1 MFKLALVAAVGITTT
16 WAMPAA
22 AAGFPEKNIDF
33 IIPFGPGGGFDRTV
47 RIISP
52 ALEKTLPNKVE
63 VVPKNVPG
71 AGGAKGLATV
81 FRAKPDGH
89 TLAIANMP
97 GAAIPAITGD
107 PVEYE
112 VDKFTWIAR
121 LATEEYMLAVPVKSN
136 IRNIEDLQK
145 LGRPL
150 KIPSTDFGSTAYAA
164 SEIFGQVLKFS
175 MQHLVGYKGTNDYIV
190 AVIRGDGE
198 AAVAPVATLKQ
209 FIQSG
214 DMRALFST
222 EEKSSVEGVKSIGE
236 LGYKELVGLG
246 VERFVV
252 GPPGM
257 PAETVKILSDSLM
270 KAIASPEAQA
280 HADKEGFAP
289 QPADKAKL
297 SADQTLALYAKYKS
311 ALIKK

>member
-1 MFKLALVAAVGITTT
+1 MFKLVLATAVGITAAFAT
-16 WAMPAA
+16 PAT

-52 ALEKTLPNKVE
+52 ALEKVLPNKVE

-112 VDKFTWIAR
+112 VNKFTWIAR
-121 LATEEYMLAVPVKSN
+121 LATEEYMLAVPAKSN
-136 IRNIEDLQK
+136 IRTIEDIQK

-175 MQHLVGYKGTNDYIV
+175 SQHLVGYKGTNDYIV
-190 AVIRGDGE
+190 GVIRGDGD
-198 AAVAPVATLKQ
+198 AAVAPVSTLKQ

-214 DMRALFST
+214 DMRAIFST
-222 EEKSSVEGVKSIGE
+222 EEKSSVPGVKSIGE

-246 VERFVV
+246 VERFVI
-252 GPPGM
+252 GPPNM
-257 PAETVKILSDSLM
+257 PPETVKILSDALM

-280 HADKEGFAP
+280 HAEQEGFAP
-289 QPADKAKL
+289 LPTDKAKV
-297 SADQTLALYAKYKS
+297 SADQTLNLYSKYKS